1 MNLRGIKSKF
11 TSPDD
16 LMKTRYN
23 FQRYGL
29 HFFNGLIF
37 FSLFMALSFTTV
49 KESCQGKLFYK
60 AGKKTFDIE
69 LKYAHFITG
78 PDTFDPKKKIRRL
91 IFTANP
97 LDEKIKSCKVLNCV
111 DQYIEGIQVDLDAA
125 PRLLYWV
132 SVNGQLVQYSG
143 TSVNETLYLSTDSQ
157 EQLAGTLKF
166 DHSAAGG
173 PVVDVTFNAAMMK
186 NFDQAR

>member
-1 MNLRGIKSKF
+1 ME
-11 TSPDD
+11 
-16 LMKTRYN
+16 TRYN
-23 FQRYGL
+23 FQRYRQHLSKGL
-29 HFFNGLIF
+29 LSFL
-37 FSLFMALSFTTV
+37 LFVALSFTTV
-49 KESCQGKLFYK
+49 KENCQGKLFYK
-60 AGKKTFDIE
+60 AGKKAFDID

-97 LDEKIKSCKVLNCV
+97 LDEKIKSCKVFNCV

-143 TSVNETLYLSTDSQ
+143 TSVNETLSLSKDSQ
-157 EQLAGTLKF
+157 ERLAGTLKF
-166 DHSAAGG
+166 DDSAAGG
-173 PVVDVTFNAAMMK
+173 PVVEVTFDAAMMK